1 MKKIGLI
8 LLVLGVLL
16 SVYSG
21 FNFITK
27 EKVVDIGDI
36 QITADKNHSIVWSPI
51 TGISL
56 LVIGGGFLLFG
67 SIKK

>member
-1 MKKIGLI
+1 M
-8 LLVLGVLL
+8 
-16 SVYSG
+16 YSG
-21 FNFITK
+21 FNFITE

-36 QITADKNHSIVWSPI
+36 QITADKNHSIVWSSI
-51 TGISL
+51 LGICL